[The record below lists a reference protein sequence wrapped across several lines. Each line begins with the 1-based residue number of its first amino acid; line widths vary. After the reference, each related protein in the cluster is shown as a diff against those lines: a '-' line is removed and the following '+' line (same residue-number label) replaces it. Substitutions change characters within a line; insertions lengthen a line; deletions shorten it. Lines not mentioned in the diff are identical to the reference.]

1 MWSTHKNLLFISFF
15 VLISVPFGGVDFS
28 RVYAQSS
35 FIVQP
40 CEPTGAQ
47 SYDVACRCKKN
58 QCRLSS
64 MSAEVPGEFVTDGN
78 YDIASADP
86 NLIAQGP
93 ISTSTTATT
102 RRPGYVCIDGVEKLD
117 ANTFRL
123 GQQGE
128 NQVLAK
134 FTVSNVYQ
142 ELKAGGSALR
152 DGADPKNSVYVDI
165 FANDVNRTSIP
176 KSSFCKLD
184 PQTGVAYWY
193 YPGYF
198 SVIGLNPSGNSEIF
212 GPGGLCENVLFSSR
226 DLFGQKITGTQTF
239 FGCLPNS
246 PNGLVAFIVRLITGL
261 AVIIT
266 FLIIL
271 INLLQIISNS
281 TNPDIIIKSQKKMT
295 SAIITLVVILFTITI
310 LNIIGIQII
319 GLDAGGI
326 FGLFTGG

>member
-1 MWSTHKNLLFISFF
+1 MWCAHKNLLFVFSFVF
-15 VLISVPFGGVDFS
+15 MSVLFGGVDFS

-35 FIVQP
+35 FTVNP
-40 CEPTGAQ
+40 CKPTGTQ
-47 SYDVACRCKKN
+47 SNDVACRCKKN

-64 MSAEVPGEFVTDGN
+64 MNADVLYVNSSNLSAADF
-78 YDIASADP
+78 DP
-86 NLIAQGP
+86 NLIADGTV
-93 ISTSTTATT
+93 SETTALVVSM
-102 RRPGYVCIDGVEKLD
+102 PGYVCIDGVEKLD

-123 GQQGE
+123 GEEGN
-128 NQVLAK
+128 NQVLSN
-134 FTVSNVYQ
+134 FTISNVY
-142 ELKAGGSALR
+142 ETLETGSASLR
-152 DGADPKNSVYVDI
+152 ADLDPKNSVYVDV
-165 FANDVNRTSIP
+165 FADDVNRSSIP
-176 KSSFCKLD
+176 KGSFCKLD
-184 PQTGVAYWY
+184 PQSGVAYWY

-226 DLFGQKITGTQTF
+226 DLFGQQITGTQTF

-281 TNPDIIIKSQKKMT
+281 TNPDIVARAQKKMT